1 MEIEALTRKLHELK
15 EKQKQIET
23 AWRKT
28 GNREFLEFMVELLP
42 RALQAERC
50 SIFINNPED
59 NNVWIQC
66 GTGLQEK
73 QITVPKDSS
82 IVGKVIASG
91 EIIIENNL
99 ANQVGAH
106 DTVAFKTGFT
116 AKSTICVPVVGKKSQ
131 QVSGA
136 IQVLNKLN
144 SESAF
149 SQTDVDVVIKL
160 AHHLQVNIENICQRQ
175 EMANIAEEIGK
186 KVALIEAKLQSLT
199 RSTPS

>member
-1 MEIEALTRKLHELK
+1 MEIEALTQKLHELK
-15 EKQKQIET
+15 EKQQQIET

-28 GNREFLEFMVELLP
+28 GNREFLEFMIELLP
-42 RALQAERC
+42 KALQAERC

-73 QITVPKDSS
+73 QISVPKDSS
-82 IVGKVIASG
+82 IVGKVIATG
-91 EIIIENNL
+91 KTIIENNL

-116 AKSTICVPVVGKKSQ
+116 AKSTICIPVLGAKTQ
-131 QVSGA
+131 QVAGA

-144 SESAF
+144 VDSSFTQE
-149 SQTDVDVVIKL
+149 DVEIVTKL
-160 AHHLQVNIENICQRQ
+160 AHHLQVNIENIYQRQ
-175 EMANIAEEIGK
+175 EMANIATEIGK
-186 KVALIEAKLQSLT
+186 KVELLEAKLQELGN
-199 RSTPS
+199 RG

>member
-1 MEIEALTRKLHELK
+1 MNIPALTKKLHELK
-15 EKQKQIET
+15 EKQLQIET

-42 RALQAERC
+42 RALNAERC
-50 SIFINNPED
+50 SIFINNPD
-59 NNVWIQC
+59 NNNVWIQC

-73 QITVPKDSS
+73 QISVPKDSS
-82 IVGKVIASG
+82 VVGKVIASG
-91 EIIIENNL
+91 EIIMENNL

-116 AKSTICVPVVGKKSQ
+116 AKSTICVPVMGAKTK
-131 QVSGA
+131 QVAGA

-144 SESAF
+144 TQSDFSE
-149 SQTDVDVVIKL
+149 DDIEIVKKL
-160 AHHLQVNIENICQRQ
+160 AHHLQVNIENIYQRQ

-186 KVALIEAKLQSLT
+186 KVSLIESKLKSLGHT
-199 RSTPS
+199 E

>member
-1 MEIEALTRKLHELK
+1 MEIEALTQKLHELK
-15 EKQKQIET
+15 DKQQQIET

-28 GNREFLEFMVELLP
+28 GNREFLQFMIELLP
-42 RALQAERC
+42 KALQAERC

-73 QITVPKDSS
+73 QISVPKDSS
-82 IVGKVIASG
+82 IVGKVIATG
-91 EIIIENNL
+91 ETIIENNL

-116 AKSTICVPVVGKKSQ
+116 AKSTICIPVLGAKTQ
-131 QVSGA
+131 QVAGA

-144 SESAF
+144 IDSAF
-149 SQTDVDVVIKL
+149 TQEDVEIVTKL
-160 AHHLQVNIENICQRQ
+160 AHHLQVNIENIYQRQ
-175 EMANIAEEIGK
+175 EMANIATEIGK
-186 KVALIEAKLQSLT
+186 KVELLEAKLQELGN
-199 RSTPS
+199 RG

>member
-1 MEIEALTRKLHELK
+1 MEIEALTQKLHELK
-15 EKQKQIET
+15 EKQQQIET

-28 GNREFLEFMVELLP
+28 GNREFLQFMIELLP
-42 RALQAERC
+42 KALQAERC

-73 QITVPKDSS
+73 QISVPKDSS
-82 IVGKVIASG
+82 IVGKVIATG
-91 EIIIENNL
+91 ETIIENNL

-116 AKSTICVPVVGKKSQ
+116 AKSTICIPVLGAKTQ
-131 QVSGA
+131 QVAGA

-144 SESAF
+144 IDSAF
-149 SQTDVDVVIKL
+149 TQEDVEIVTKL
-160 AHHLQVNIENICQRQ
+160 AHHLQVNIENIYQRQ
-175 EMANIAEEIGK
+175 EMANIATEIGK
-186 KVALIEAKLQSLT
+186 KVELLEAKLQELGN
-199 RSTPS
+199 RG

>member
-1 MEIEALTRKLHELK
+1 MEIEALTKKLHELK
-15 EKQKQIET
+15 EKQEQIES

-28 GNREFLEFMVELLP
+28 GNREFLEFMIELLP
-42 RALQAERC
+42 KALQAERC

-59 NNVWIQC
+59 NSVWIQC
-66 GTGLQEK
+66 GTGLKEK
-73 QITVPKDSS
+73 QISVPKDSS

-91 EIIIENNL
+91 ETIIENNL

-116 AKSTICVPVVGKKSQ
+116 AKSTICVPVVGTKSK

-144 SESAF
+144 LESAF
-149 SQTDVDVVIKL
+149 SEEDVEVVTKL
-160 AHHLQVNIENICQRQ
+160 AHHLQINIENICQRQ
-175 EMANIAEEIGK
+175 EMAKIAEEIGK
-186 KVALIEAKLQSLT
+186 KVSLIEAKLKT
-199 RSTPS
+199 MAPTA